1 MRGRN
6 PKRTAPIRITAI
18 PCNFRFRRR
27 SPSRSC
33 SYEPPCVVCLPL
45 WKTNNTVLRLFQLIH
60 ARIPFGGQGN
70 HENHPFKVLSMYVWC
85 QEKGNAS
92 RPTHQICRMLYPQW
106 DTTLPKCAVLRE
118 NKLKLSNIVGGN
130 VCVLLLRFHVRWF
143 LPLACRA
150 PSGRR
155 NLCRKASHH
164 MAYTHVY
171 RSYRGSVKRPSPSP
185 TNGIEQESCHCSSSV
200 DMLTMPPYRRICLLS
215 KERPLPD
222 SGAGIQSSVLVVP
235 LVWDSKTLSSVSLM

>member
-1 MRGRN
+1 MSGKGQRL
-6 PKRTAPIRITAI
+6 APNT
-18 PCNFRFRRR
+18 PN
-27 SPSRSC
+27 
-33 SYEPPCVVCLPL
+33 LPNAVP
-45 WKTNNTVLRLFQLIH
+45 TM
-60 ARIPFGGQGN
+60 G
-70 HENHPFKVLSMYVWC
+70 Y
-85 QEKGNAS
+85 NAS
-92 RPTHQICRMLYPQW
+92 EVCCPTR
-106 DTTLPKCAVLRE
+106 K
-118 NKLKLSNIVGGN
+118 KLKLSNIVGGN